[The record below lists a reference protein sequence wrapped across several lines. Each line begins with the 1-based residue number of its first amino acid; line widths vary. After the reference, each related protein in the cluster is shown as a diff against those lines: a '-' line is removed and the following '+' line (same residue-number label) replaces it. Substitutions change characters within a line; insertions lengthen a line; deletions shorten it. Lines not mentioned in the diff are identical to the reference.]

1 MPCVRN
7 KSNTG
12 RRRSRKEGCCEV
24 FRVVLLDNRRTK
36 VQYLLK
42 YVEYA
47 DPEWT
52 DWANCS
58 NCKSLVKEYLRNKR
72 AAAVNEAE
80 RKSSQSEVEPDGDA
94 SLYCDAL
101 LSSEFSLSDVA
112 DPVECTGPPAEESG
126 LSTEEPSPSTEEP
139 SPSAEEQGP
148 SAEEQGPSAEE
159 QGPSAEEQGPSAKE
173 PGPPDMDSTPLATG
187 EVGQRTGTAVLS
199 TRLSSSEASSGTIGG
214 YGTTVHLSSNRR

>member
-1 MPCVRN
+1 MKFPL
-7 KSNTG
+7 SFLL
-12 RRRSRKEGCCEV
+12 

-58 NCKSLVKEYLRNKR
+58 NCKSLVKEYLRNKRYEFFNLFMSNSTKFHLSLCSR

-126 LSTEEPSPSTEEP
+126 LSTEEPSPSAEEP
-139 SPSAEEQGP
+139 S
-148 SAEEQGPSAEE
+148 
-159 QGPSAEEQGPSAKE
+159 PSAEEQGPSAKE

-187 EVGQRTGTAVLS
+187 EVGQRVSFFRIINLK
-199 TRLSSSEASSGTIGG
+199 
-214 YGTTVHLSSNRR
+214 

>member
-1 MPCVRN
+1 MALRCLYVGSSKVCSKFRLSPAMVRTSRLAARLFAVLTPSNLKKVYKQRIATTIFISSVSTCNTPTVMPN
-7 KSNTG
+7 LFLLETKSE
-12 RRRSRKEGCCEV
+12 RRSRKEGCCEV

-126 LSTEEPSPSTEEP
+126 L
-139 SPSAEEQGP
+139 
-148 SAEEQGPSAEE
+148 
-159 QGPSAEEQGPSAKE
+159 
-173 PGPPDMDSTPLATG
+173 
-187 EVGQRTGTAVLS
+187 
-199 TRLSSSEASSGTIGG
+199 
-214 YGTTVHLSSNRR
+214 

>member
-1 MPCVRN
+1 MANFQHPTEEVQ
-7 KSNTG
+7 KG
-12 RRRSRKEGCCEV
+12 RML
-24 FRVVLLDNRRTK
+24 VVLLDNRRTK

-58 NCKSLVKEYLRNKR
+58 NCKSLVKEYLRYKR

-101 LSSEFSLSDVA
+101 L
-112 DPVECTGPPAEESG
+112 
-126 LSTEEPSPSTEEP
+126 
-139 SPSAEEQGP
+139 PSAEEQGP

-187 EVGQRTGTAVLS
+187 EVGQRALRFFLQGFRLLRPLLEQSVATEQQSTYHQIAVKQRAKRKTDRNKMQ
-199 TRLSSSEASSGTIGG
+199 TRRCHKARKYFIKFNFLLGSMTP
-214 YGTTVHLSSNRR
+214 RKF